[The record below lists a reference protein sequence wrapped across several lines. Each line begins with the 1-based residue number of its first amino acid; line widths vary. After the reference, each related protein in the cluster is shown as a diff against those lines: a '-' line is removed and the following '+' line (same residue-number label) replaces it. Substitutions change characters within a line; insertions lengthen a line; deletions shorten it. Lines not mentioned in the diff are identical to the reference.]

1 MSANRQHT
9 QPAKAKESAQAIG
22 GLVHVGLE
30 VIELNH
36 HHLKPGSTPS
46 KLASA
51 VILQS
56 HR

>member
-9 QPAKAKESAQAIG
+9 QPAKAKEKKPWG
-22 GLVHVGLE
+22 HVGIE

-36 HHLKPGSTPS
+36 PHLKPGSTPS
-46 KLASA
+46 KLALA
-51 VILQS
+51 MILQG